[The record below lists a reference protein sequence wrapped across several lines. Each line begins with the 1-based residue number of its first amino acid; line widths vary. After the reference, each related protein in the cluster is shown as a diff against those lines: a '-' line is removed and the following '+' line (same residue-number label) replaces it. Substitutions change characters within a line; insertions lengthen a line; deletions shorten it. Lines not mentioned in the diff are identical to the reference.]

1 VRNHTWVKGLDSC
14 WRSWRSK
21 FSTAKQSTVIDGYSD
36 ELSIANNF
44 AAIFQ
49 SAWMSNS
56 PARHDSLKAKF
67 QAQFDGHRD
76 EQSIT
81 VCTVEMVDACI
92 RQVKRGKAAGNLL
105 LLTYWLE

>member
-1 VRNHTWVKGLDSC
+1 VDSF

-21 FSTAKQSTVIDGYSD
+21 FSTAKQSTVTGGYSD

-49 SAWMSNS
+49 SACSMPNS

-67 QAQFDGHRD
+67 QAQFDGYRD
-76 EQSIT
+76 
-81 VCTVEMVDACI
+81 
-92 RQVKRGKAAGNLL
+92 
-105 LLTYWLE
+105 